1 MFGPLHAGLMPLL
14 RALPGSGVP
23 PTAAA
28 LDALAARQGRPVTAC
43 GVPLAFSST
52 PASASGYEQRI
63 TESGCVATRDASW
76 HDTFNALIWLA
87 FPQSKAAMN
96 HRHCEQMSCGPR
108 GGTGRGRVRDA
119 LTQFDEDGLILVSDD
134 ASLLEALREHRWREA
149 LWERRAGM
157 EAARL
162 FVFGHALMEKAL
174 APHFG
179 LCAKAVYVEAS
190 AFGLSVD
197 DLMPAHVDRWLA
209 GRIASGLW
217 PDSPRDLCPLPVLGL
232 PGMTPDNT
240 CAAYFDDVRQF
251 RPLRRLRRPE

>member
-1 MFGPLHAGLMPLL
+1 VFGPLHAGVAPLL
-14 RALPGSGVP
+14 GALPENGLP

-28 LDALAARQGRPVTAC
+28 LDALAAQQGRPVTAY
-43 GVPLAFSST
+43 GVPLSFSSV
-52 PASASGYEQRI
+52 PAHASGYEQRI
-63 TESGCVATRDASW
+63 ADSGCVATRDASW
-76 HDTFNALIWLA
+76 HDSFNALIWLA

-96 HRHCEQMSCGPR
+96 HRHCEQMSCSPS

-134 ASLLEALREHRWREA
+134 ASLLDALREHRWREA
-149 LWERRAGM
+149 LWERRAGI

-179 LCAKAVYVEAS
+179 LCAKALYVEAN
-190 AFGLSVD
+190 AFGRALD
-197 DLMPAHVDRWLA
+197 DLAPVHVDRWLA
-209 GRIASGLW
+209 GRIASGRW

-240 CAAYFDDVRQF
+240 RSAYFDDVRQF
-251 RPLRRLRRPE
+251 RPLRRLRQPE